1 MMPGIARTSR
11 PIAFALGLLFLMPVS
26 GLAGDDCE
34 PTFEVDIANEE
45 ESNDQREYHFDVKIG
60 ITSDCAVVQY
70 ELVIETQ
77 TADGEAQTERQPGRI
92 KLQDQQEMTQ
102 DHRFW
107 MPLDHRMMSYEAQLI
122 GCEGC

>member
-1 MMPGIARTSR
+1 MMPGTTRTGRLVVS
-11 PIAFALGLLFLMPVS
+11 ILGLLILMPVYD
-26 GLAGDDCE
+26 LAGDDCE
-34 PTFEVDIANEE
+34 PSFEVDIANEE
-45 ESNDQREYHFDVKIG
+45 ESNDRREYHFDVKIG
-60 ITSDCAVVQY
+60 ITSDCAVVKY

-77 TADGEAQTERQPGRI
+77 TADGEAKTERQPGRI
-92 KLQDQQEMTQ
+92 KLHDEQEMTQ